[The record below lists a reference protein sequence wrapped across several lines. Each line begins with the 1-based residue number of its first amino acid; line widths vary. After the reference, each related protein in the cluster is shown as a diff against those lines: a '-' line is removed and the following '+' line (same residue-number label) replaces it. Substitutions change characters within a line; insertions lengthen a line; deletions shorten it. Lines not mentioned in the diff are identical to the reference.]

1 MHIAVKEIIL
11 LILTPK
17 DRSIDVGRHE
27 QYTFSGM
34 SPMYSGI
41 LLSLSQYPSN
51 LVQGIGGRKV
61 FALLGQFLT

>member
-27 QYTFSGM
+27 QDTFSGL
-34 SPMYSGI
+34 SPMYSY
-41 LLSLSQYPSN
+41 LLFRLSQDPSN

-61 FALLGQFLT
+61 FAILGQFLP